1 MIKKTILYSLF
12 IAILLFFG
20 TSMAQRPQSITVT
33 GYIKSYGNMP
43 FNFPVIECDDGKL
56 YSIDASD
63 DVKKLLLSKQG
74 KLVSISGI
82 IISEKENNS
91 SDYGDS
97 EFGRII
103 FESFSEI
110 K

>member
-1 MIKKTILYSLF
+1 MRLKRTLYSLF
-12 IAILLFFG
+12 AIILLFCG
-20 TSMAQRPQSITVT
+20 TSMAKHHNSVSVS

-82 IISEKENNS
+82 IISKKENNS

>member
-1 MIKKTILYSLF
+1 
-12 IAILLFFG
+12 
-20 TSMAQRPQSITVT
+20 MAKHHNSVSVS

-82 IISEKENNS
+82 IISKKENNS

>member
-1 MIKKTILYSLF
+1 MRKKTILYSLF
-12 IAILLFFG
+12 AIILLFCG
-20 TSMAQRPQSITVT
+20 TSMAKHHNSVSVS

-63 DVKKLLLSKQG
+63 DVKKVLLSKQG

>member
-1 MIKKTILYSLF
+1 MRLKRTLYSLF
-12 IAILLFFG
+12 AIILLFCG
-20 TSMAQRPQSITVT
+20 TSMAKHHNSVSVS

-63 DVKKLLLSKQG
+63 DVKKVLLSKQG

>member
-1 MIKKTILYSLF
+1 MRLKRTLYSLF
-12 IAILLFFG
+12 AIILLFCG
-20 TSMAQRPQSITVT
+20 TSMAKHHNSVSVS

>member
-1 MIKKTILYSLF
+1 
-12 IAILLFFG
+12 
-20 TSMAQRPQSITVT
+20 MAKHHNSVSVS

-91 SDYGDS
+91 SDYENS

>member
-1 MIKKTILYSLF
+1 
-12 IAILLFFG
+12 
-20 TSMAQRPQSITVT
+20 MAKHHNSVSVS

-63 DVKKLLLSKQG
+63 DVKKVLLSKQG

>member
-1 MIKKTILYSLF
+1 MRLKRTLYSLF
-12 IAILLFFG
+12 AIILLFFG
-20 TSMAQRPQSITVT
+20 TSMAKHHNSVSVS

-82 IISEKENNS
+82 IISKKENNS

>member
-1 MIKKTILYSLF
+1 
-12 IAILLFFG
+12 
-20 TSMAQRPQSITVT
+20 MAKHHNSVSVS

>member
-1 MIKKTILYSLF
+1 
-12 IAILLFFG
+12 
-20 TSMAQRPQSITVT
+20 MAKHHNSVSVS

-74 KLVSISGI
+74 SLVSLTGI
-82 IISEKENNS
+82 PVDSNKNDDFYYENLNL
-91 SDYGDS
+91 
-97 EFGRII
+97 ERILL
-103 FESFSEI
+103 ESFHEI
-110 K
+110 ESTTPTQASGY